1 MPSTNLEKFY
11 AIEKIMEEFNS
22 LQENYLKSL
31 EERYEYMN
39 EYRREYRSLVRAVN
53 EVEKRLK
60 TTENDD
66 EEIEVLKKNARINA
80 QRQIDSIEEQR
91 ESNPYY

>member
-66 EEIEVLKKNARINA
+66 EEIEVLKKNVRINA
-80 QRQIDSIEEQR
+80 NRQYRRAKRIE
-91 ESNPYY
+91 PLL

>member
-60 TTENDD
+60 TTETTMKK
-66 EEIEVLKKNARINA
+66 LKF
-80 QRQIDSIEEQR
+80 
-91 ESNPYY
+91 